1 MTVAGLYQQVRES
14 QLDCEFTVA
23 EVPAHEGIYIGADR
37 EGQPCLFVRA
47 YEQSA
52 QPALRTDHVFLQLS
66 QEYELDTVDG
76 SRVRQILHLLRCES
90 SRSEDYETFL
100 VLIGAFLRMY
110 EGGTPTAENLTSFF
124 HSLVRL
130 FQVSPA
136 GDRTREREGL
146 WGELFVMSRARGF
159 RFWAPFWHS
168 EATRR
173 FDFSSRDPDRRVEVK
188 TTLGTQRIHHFS
200 HRQIY
205 AVGSEEILI
214 GSILVREE
222 DAGLSLRDLIQEC
235 RDVLA
240 GTPHFFKLERAV
252 RRAGMEDANETG
264 PIFDGTEAEHN
275 LAWFRSTDAPHFH
288 MTEPSGVSGTRY
300 MVDLVAAPR
309 LSPDELEEWLDSG
322 FLHQEELLAR

>member
-1 MTVAGLYQQVRES
+1 M
-14 QLDCEFTVA
+14 
-23 EVPAHEGIYIGADR
+23 
-37 EGQPCLFVRA
+37 
-47 YEQSA
+47 QSTL
-52 QPALRTDHVFLQLS
+52 PALRTNHVSLQLG
-66 QEYELDTVDG
+66 QEYDIETLDG
-76 SRVRQILHLLRCES
+76 SRVRQLMHSLRCES
-90 SRSEDYETFL
+90 HENPDIETFL
-100 VLIGAFLRMY
+100 VLIGAFISKHD
-110 EGGTPTAENLTSFF
+110 GGAPDAEDLTSFF
-124 HSLVRL
+124 SSMVRL
-130 FQVSPA
+130 FTVNPA
-136 GDRTREREGL
+136 RDPARERVGL

-188 TTLGTQRIHHFS
+188 TTAGVQRIHHFS

-235 RDVLA
+235 RDALA
-240 GTPHFFKLERAV
+240 GTPDFLKLERAV

-275 LAWFRSTDAPHFH
+275 LAWFRSTDAPHFQIR
-288 MTEPSGVSGTRY
+288 EPPGVSGARY
-300 MVDLVAAPR
+300 SVDLSTAPR
-309 LSPDELEEWLDSG
+309 LSPDELEEWLVSG
-322 FLHQEELLAR
+322 FLHQEELVAS